1 MASPR
6 RKPKP
11 KADGYVPRERLS
23 AAGYLSGSNAV
34 DWIRANVQP
43 GAEFYI
49 ATHAKALSGQIVG
62 FWTGAEPLI
71 DPWGV
76 RDLIRA
82 GEIRMIKSFWRGV
95 LVARM

>member
-1 MASPR
+1 MARPR
-6 RKPKP
+6 RTARPGKNRVDSLRSP
-11 KADGYVPRERLS
+11 S
-23 AAGYLSGSNAV
+23 AGYLSAAAAA
-34 DWIRANVQP
+34 DWIRANVAP

-62 FWTGAEPLI
+62 FWAGTEPLV

-76 RDLIRA
+76 RDLIRS

-95 LVARM
+95 LAARI